1 MATKRWV
8 WAVALSFLA
17 YGTGWANDV
26 ADQTYFVT
34 RTPDTKIDIVA
45 VPPTVIDEGEVDT
58 TVIRQTSSGLSVVGV
73 GQPIYFDA
81 AVGALTSVTAY
92 NWSLKGPDGSTAAIT
107 DAKQAGKMFTPDV
120 VGDYTVTLKITH
132 SAGDTT
138 LTRVITAATYVGYQ
152 KCEQCHANLP
162 TPGFVDGWKG
172 THHATALTRKI
183 SGLATGH
190 FSASCV
196 SCHSVGN
203 NNSAISVTPPDNGSF
218 WSVANKLGWTFPSS
232 LTQGSWQPVASGQTP
247 SRDAYTNGAWTIDLT
262 NSTWDSLPDSLKAL
276 GNIQCENC
284 HGPGSAHVSGGF
296 AGVTG
301 ARKIGMS
308 LGVGDCAQCHDEGSH
323 HVYPREWAVSAH
335 GKVWTRPANYG
346 GGACAQCHLGS
357 GFMQVTD
364 NGTLAF
370 ANQKTADPSTIENGV
385 TQTCVVCHD
394 PHSAK
399 NDHQLR
405 YEGNVTLKALVPGQ
419 SQTELT
425 DYTLNLGDGATC
437 AQCHRLRP
445 DEDEPGKA
453 IHHSHQADML
463 AGVGGYHY
471 SGETYASGSHKFM
484 EDTCVKCHMST
495 TAATDPRHL
504 KLGSHTWLMVND
516 NGTPDDPSDDLYNTV
531 ACADCH
537 GPIQN
542 FDVNGAQTEI
552 GNQMKVLSDLLPKV
566 AGSST
571 TVATYYSPGGHGSA
585 AAPLTTAQEDAAWNE
600 QFVEQDGSKG
610 VHNFVYARKLLTD
623 ALKAMSPSTQP
634 GALAGD
640 FNGDNKV
647 DFTDLFMFTAHFGQS
662 ASSTGWDARYD
673 LSGNGAIGF
682 TDWLVFLDSFGK
694 SAASGKPVI
703 VNNGR
708 NASGN
713 FALVGSDRPSIDQDH
728 LGVTLEA
735 VNMTE
740 MRGYGVYVTYD
751 PNVLEFVRA
760 VRANGN
766 IMPNDSQTELT
777 VQAIEPGR
785 LLIADANVGN
795 QAASGSGPLADMIFR
810 RLGMANQASVQI
822 DLAQVADLN
831 FGINMP
837 GAPAQ
842 AVQSPATYALS
853 QNFPNPFNPATS
865 MHYSLA
871 APGDVHIVVYNT
883 IGQEVRNLVSQ
894 YKLAGEYTAQWDGR
908 DNAGRE
914 AASGVYVYRMNVNG
928 FTQTQRMVLM
938 R

>member
-1 MATKRWV
+1 
-8 WAVALSFLA
+8 VA
-17 YGTGWANDV
+17 
-26 ADQTYFVT
+26 
-34 RTPDTKIDIVA
+34 
-45 VPPTVIDEGEVDT
+45 
-58 TVIRQTSSGLSVVGV
+58 
-73 GQPIYFDA
+73 
-81 AVGALTSVTAY
+81 
-92 NWSLKGPDGSTAAIT
+92 
-107 DAKQAGKMFTPDV
+107 
-120 VGDYTVTLKITH
+120 
-132 SAGDTT
+132 
-138 LTRVITAATYVGYQ
+138 
-152 KCEQCHANLP
+152 
-162 TPGFVDGWKG
+162 
-172 THHATALTRKI
+172 
-183 SGLATGH
+183 
-190 FSASCV
+190 
-196 SCHSVGN
+196 
-203 NNSAISVTPPDNGSF
+203 
-218 WSVANKLGWTFPSS
+218 
-232 LTQGSWQPVASGQTP
+232 
-247 SRDAYTNGAWTIDLT
+247 
-262 NSTWDSLPDSLKAL
+262 
-276 GNIQCENC
+276 
-284 HGPGSAHVSGGF
+284 
-296 AGVTG
+296 
-301 ARKIGMS
+301 
-308 LGVGDCAQCHDEGSH
+308 
-323 HVYPREWAVSAH
+323 
-335 GKVWTRPANYG
+335 
-346 GGACAQCHLGS
+346 
-357 GFMQVTD
+357 
-364 NGTLAF
+364 
-370 ANQKTADPSTIENGV
+370 
-385 TQTCVVCHD
+385 
-394 PHSAK
+394 

-405 YEGNVTLKALVPGQ
+405 WKGTVQMKAMVAGTEGLSTFT
-419 SQTELT
+419 SQ
-425 DYTLNLGDGATC
+425 DLGLGATC
-437 AQCHRLRP
+437 AQCHHLRP
-445 DEDEPGKA
+445 GADQPGTS
-453 IHHSHQADML
+453 IHHSHQTEMVL
-463 AGVGGYHY
+463 GVGGYHY
-471 SGETYASGSHKFM
+471 PNATYSSGSHKYM
-484 EDTCVKCHMST
+484 ENACVTCHM
-495 TAATDPRHL
+495 AVQPRGSAGDGI
-504 KLGSHTWLMVND
+504 LGGHSWNMHSD
-516 NGTPDDPSDDLYNTV
+516 NGTPDDPSDDLYNTLP
-531 ACADCH
+531 CQNCH

-552 GNQMKVLSDLLPKV
+552 ENQMKVLSDMLPKV

-600 QFVEQDGSKG
+600 QFVEQDNSKG

-623 ALKAMSPSTQP
+623 AIKAMSPSTQP

-662 ASSTGWDARYD
+662 SSSTGWDARYD

-682 TDWLVFLDSFGK
+682 TDWLIFLDSFGK

-708 NASGN
+708 NTSGN
-713 FALVGSDRPSIDQDH
+713 FALVGSNRPSIDQDH

-760 VRANGN
+760 VRAEGN
-766 IMPNDSQTELT
+766 IMPNDSQTELA
-777 VQAIEPGR
+777 VQKIEPGR

-810 RLGMANQASVQI
+810 RLGMANQSSVQI
-822 DLAQVADLN
+822 DLAQIADLN

-871 APGDVHIVVYNT
+871 SPGDVNIVVYNT
-883 IGQEVRNLVSQ
+883 IGQEVRTLVSQ